1 MKKIIEIDLFS
12 LIQKL
17 NEETHE
23 QITPYRVKQLLI
35 EVARIKEPQKER
47 G

>member
-17 NEETHE
+17 NEETH
-23 QITPYRVKQLLI
+23 QTITPQRVKQLLI
-35 EVARIKEPQKER
+35 EVARIKELQK
-47 G
+47 